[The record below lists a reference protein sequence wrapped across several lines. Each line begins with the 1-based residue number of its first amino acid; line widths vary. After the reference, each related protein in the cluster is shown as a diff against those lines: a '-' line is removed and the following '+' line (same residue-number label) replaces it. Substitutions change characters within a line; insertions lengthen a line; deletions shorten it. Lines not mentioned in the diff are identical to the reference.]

1 MMALLDL
8 ALVALVL
15 GAGLL
20 VVGAREARDAVFG
33 FMALGLVLALVW
45 ARLGA
50 IDVALTEAAIGG
62 GATGLLLL
70 KLSAR
75 LEASTSGAQER
86 RPDWRPAALVLPAL
100 AGGALAGAV
109 VFALNT
115 LPEPPPSLAAAAVT
129 HMPQLGLGN
138 AVTAV
143 LLGFRALDTLLEK
156 IVLLVGLL
164 AIWSLAREDR
174 WDGAP
179 APLAPPVPD
188 PPLVLLARVLPPVGL
203 LAGIYLVWT
212 GADHPG
218 GTFPGGVV
226 LGAMWLLPMMAGLA
240 APPPL
245 AARGLRAALVIG
257 PALFLLAGFA
267 GWAAGEGFLGYREGY
282 AKPIIVVVELA
293 LALSIAAIVALMI
306 AGPAARAP
314 R

>member
-1 MMALLDL
+1 MMALFDL
-8 ALVALVL
+8 VLAVMVL

-33 FMALGLVLALVW
+33 FMALGLALALVW

-75 LEASTSGAQER
+75 LGAQER
-86 RPDWRPAALVLPAL
+86 RPDWRPVTLVVPVLAGGLLAGALVL
-100 AGGALAGAV
+100 
-109 VFALNT
+109 ALNA
-115 LPEPPPSLAAAAVT
+115 LPEPPPSLASAAVMN
-129 HMPQLGLGN
+129 MPALGLGN
-138 AVTAV
+138 AVTGV

-164 AIWSLAREDR
+164 AIWSLAPDDR
-174 WDGAP
+174 WGGAP
-179 APLAPPVPD
+179 ASLTTPAPD
-188 PPLVLLARVLPPVGL
+188 APLVLLARMLPPIGL

-226 LGAMWLLPMMAGLA
+226 LAAMWLLPMMAGLA

-245 AARGLRAALVIG
+245 AARWLRAALAAG
-257 PALFLLAGFA
+257 PALFLLAGLA
-267 GWAAGEGFLGYREGY
+267 GYFVGEGFLAYPEGF

-293 LALSIAAIVALMI
+293 LALSIAAIVGLMI
-306 AGPAARAP
+306 AGPAARAS

>member
-1 MMALLDL
+1 MMVLFDL
-8 ALVALVL
+8 VLAVMVL

-20 VVGAREARDAVFG
+20 VVGAREARDAVFC
-33 FMALGLVLALVW
+33 FMALGLALALVW

-75 LEASTSGAQER
+75 LGVTTSGAQER
-86 RPDWRPAALVLPAL
+86 RRGWRLATLVAPAL
-100 AGGALAGAV
+100 AGGLVAGALV
-109 VFALNT
+109 LALNA
-115 LPEPPPSLAAAAVT
+115 LPEPPPSLASAAVMN
-129 HMPQLGLGN
+129 MPELGLGN

-164 AIWSLAREDR
+164 AIWSLARDDR
-174 WDGAP
+174 WGGAP
-179 APLAPPVPD
+179 APLAGPVAD
-188 PPLVLLARVLPPVGL
+188 APLVLLARVLPPIGL

-226 LGAMWLLPMMAGLA
+226 LAAMWLLPMMAGLA

-245 AARGLRAALVIG
+245 AARGVRAALVAG

-267 GWAAGEGFLGYREGY
+267 GCFVGEGFLAYPEGV
-282 AKPIIVVVELA
+282 AKPIIVVIELA
-293 LALSIAAIVALMI
+293 LALSIATIVALMI

>member
-1 MMALLDL
+1 MMVLVDL
-8 ALVALVL
+8 VLVVMVL

-33 FMALGLVLALVW
+33 FMALGLALALVW

-62 GATGLLLL
+62 GAMGVLLL

-75 LEASTSGAQER
+75 LGARER
-86 RPDWRPAALVLPAL
+86 RHGWRPATLVLPAL
-100 AGGALAGAV
+100 AGGALAGALV
-109 VFALNT
+109 LALNA
-115 LPEPPPSLAAAAVT
+115 LPEPPPSLASAAVLN
-129 HMPQLGLGN
+129 MPALGLGN

-164 AIWSLAREDR
+164 AIWSLAPDAL
-174 WDGAP
+174 WGGAP
-179 APLAPPVPD
+179 APLAAPAPD
-188 PPLVLLARVLPPVGL
+188 GPLVLLARVLPPIGL

-226 LGAMWLLPMMAGLA
+226 LAAMWLLPMMAGLA

-245 AARGLRAALVIG
+245 AARGLRAALVAG

-267 GWAAGEGFLGYREGY
+267 GCLVGEGFLAYPEGF

-293 LALSIAAIVALMI
+293 LALSIAAIVGLMI
-306 AGPAARAP
+306 AGRAARVP